1 MPTVYSY
8 EHILS
13 NFYGIYF
20 VLFVI
25 YFLNLKD

>member
-8 EHILS
+8 ESILS
-13 NFYGIYF
+13 NFYGYYF
-20 VLFVI
+20 VFFII